1 MTTSETEQRLLTVPE
16 VAAQLRVSK
25 LTVYR
30 RIWDGTLPAV
40 RIGKSATAPLR
51 VPADKLDTWL
61 FAEKEPA

>member
-1 MTTSETEQRLLTVPE
+1 VPE